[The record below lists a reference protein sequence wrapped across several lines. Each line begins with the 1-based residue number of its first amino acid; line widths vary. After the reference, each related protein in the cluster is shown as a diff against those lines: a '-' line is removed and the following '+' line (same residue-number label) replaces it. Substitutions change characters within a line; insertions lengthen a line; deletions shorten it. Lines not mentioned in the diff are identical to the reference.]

1 MPSGVSAAAS
11 ITDALRDQRVEGVV
25 ESLFRN
31 NEIIGEF
38 QPRSFTG
45 GATINITH
53 HYAGNT
59 SVSTFDEGDAVGQA
73 GSQSYLT
80 AAWPAQYYKGVISI
94 TGHAKDQ
101 LRNGDPQAAFYDQI
115 GMEMERIIPDMIHK
129 ISTDMLGTG
138 LTAPVGIQ
146 GICDSAGTI
155 AGLSRTTYTWF
166 QAFEGSSLTSSTAV
180 TVNDLDYAMA
190 SGADDPYEGNVS
202 EVWTS
207 WLQMRKYK
215 AAIGNAGVANAPIQ
229 MPVPMGPGTGGPN
242 AGDVRNGGWLG
253 TTPIKPKR
261 GLTNTIW
268 LGLTKS
274 TFFVGDM
281 RSWQVDPLAKNDDSD
296 RFLVTRAVG
305 LGCSDPRKNWKM
317 TGYSQT

>member
-1 MPSGVSAAAS
+1 MAGVSAAAS
-11 ITDALRDQRVEGVV
+11 IQDALRDQRVEGIV

-31 NEIIGEF
+31 NEILGEF
-38 QPRSFTG
+38 PSRPFTG

-59 SVSTFDEGDAVGQA
+59 SVSTYDEGDAVGQA

-80 AAWPAQYYKGVISI
+80 ASWPAQYYKGVISF
-94 TGHAKDQ
+94 TGHAQDQ

-115 GMEMERIIPDMIHK
+115 GQEMERIIPDMIHK

-166 QAFEGSSLTSSTAV
+166 QAFEGSSLTSSTAI
-180 TVNDLDYAMA
+180 TVNDIDYAMA
-190 SGADDPYEGNVS
+190 SGADDPYEGNVT
-202 EVWTS
+202 EIWTS
-207 WLQMRKYK
+207 WLQLRKYK
-215 AAIGNAGVANAPIQ
+215 AAVGNAGVANAPVQ
-229 MPVPMGPGTGGPN
+229 FPVGPGPQAIGVAN
-242 AGDVRNGGWLG
+242 IGDVREGGWVG
-253 TTPIKPKR
+253 QTPIKAKR

-268 LGLTKS
+268 LGLTKG

-281 RSWQVDPLAKNDDSD
+281 RDWTVDELAKNDDST

-305 LGCSDPRKNWKM
+305 LGCADPRKNWKM